1 MNHTHE
7 HTFYYEDDFP
17 LDFDTGFTL
26 FITAI
31 CIVGFLYAVW
41 VAMYTKIIGCGICAF
56 VAAASAVCATWG
68 GTARTKEVNSF
79 GNWTAIGFG
88 VFVFIWWYIYMINFV
103 SEKREQRSQSY
114 LENGVLQHEY
124 FYLNVSAIATLLA
137 LIPGMVVLA
146 VYCKRM
152 NEVEQ
157 YEYYGPMYI
166 SGYQTELYH
175 WYDGGTCR
183 YFHGQLN
190 VSWGM
195 EWGCPDYTDR
205 WCSDA
210 ATDHECTKDV
220 CHYPPYVTDDSTP
233 SESGNDD
240 ECGDEE
246 ACPDG
251 QQAAEQCIIDKYELY
266 DWLDALQS
274 DYHDYNRNEAPEEA
288 TTDWPQAIVYGNCD
302 TCKAKV
308 EVPLESAQDLKPIG
322 IGLTLGG
329 LVTDTLLVCVLLFS
343 RAVLCKKTRQVSQS
357 KPSTTSVKDG
367 KTPVFH
373 FRV

>member
-1 MNHTHE
+1 MNHTH
-7 HTFYYEDDFP
+7 TSYYEDDFP
-17 LDFDTGFTL
+17 LEFDTGFTL
-26 FITAI
+26 FVTAI
-31 CIVGFLYAVW
+31 CIMGFLYAVW
-41 VAMYTKIIGCGICAF
+41 VAKYTKIIGCGVCAL

-68 GTARTKEVNSF
+68 GTARSKEVNSF

-88 VFVFIWWYIYMINFV
+88 VFIFIVAYIRMIAFV
-103 SEKREQRSQSY
+103 DEKREQTNQSY
-114 LENGVLQHEY
+114 RENAGIQRVTY

-152 NEVEQ
+152 NVVEQ
-157 YEYYGPMYI
+157 FEYYGPMYI

-183 YFHGQLN
+183 YFHGQLE

-195 EWGCPDYTDR
+195 EWGCPDYIDR

-210 ATDHECTKDV
+210 ATDHDCTKDV
-220 CHYPPYVTDDSTP
+220 CHYPDFSCDGVSW
-233 SESGNDD
+233 ESDNYD

-246 ACPDG
+246 AHLDG
-251 QQAAEQCIIDKYELY
+251 QQAAEQCIIDKYELS
-266 DWLDALQS
+266 DWLDELQS
-274 DYHDYNRNEAPEEA
+274 DNHDYNRSETPEEA
-288 TTDWPQAIVYGNCD
+288 STDWPQVTMYGNCD

-308 EVPLESAQDLKPIG
+308 EVPLESAQDLKSIG

-329 LVTDTLLVCVLLFS
+329 LVTDALLVCVLLFS
-343 RAVLCKKTRQVSQS
+343 RLVFCKKTRQVSQT
-357 KPSTTSVKDG
+357 KPSTTRFKEG
-367 KTPVFH
+367 RTPVFH
-373 FRV
+373 IRV